1 MKELNPWLIFQGN
14 EKYDKIANM
23 AQNESGKT
31 AGPEGPPEKAP
42 ATEYLKTARALIR
55 GGQHKKAYSVLLKA
69 SGIYPTHP
77 IILSYL
83 GWLQAIVD
91 KAYRSGT
98 ATCRKAFLHFKTS
111 DRDIAS
117 AVYPIL
123 YLNLGRA
130 FLLSGRKKDAVE
142 SFVKGLSYD
151 RGHSELKREMRS
163 LGVRK
168 QPPLSFLSR
177 SNPLNKY
184 IGILFHANNGKP

>member
-1 MKELNPWLIFQGN
+1 MVQ
-14 EKYDKIANM
+14 D
-23 AQNESGKT
+23 QSGRT
-31 AGPEGPPEKAP
+31 AGLEGPPEAAP
-42 ATEYLKTARALIR
+42 AAEFLKTARALIR
-55 GGQHKKAYSVLLKA
+55 GGQHKKAYSVILKA

-98 ATCRKAFLHFKTS
+98 STCRKAFLHFKTS
-111 DRDIAS
+111 DRDVAS
-117 AVYPIL
+117 VVYPIL
-123 YLNLGRA
+123 YLNLGRTY
-130 FLLSGRKKDAVE
+130 LLAGRKRDAVE
-142 SFVKGLSYD
+142 SFSKGLVYD

-168 QPPLSFLSR
+168 QPPLIFLSR

-184 IGILFHANNGKP
+184 IGILIHNKNGKP